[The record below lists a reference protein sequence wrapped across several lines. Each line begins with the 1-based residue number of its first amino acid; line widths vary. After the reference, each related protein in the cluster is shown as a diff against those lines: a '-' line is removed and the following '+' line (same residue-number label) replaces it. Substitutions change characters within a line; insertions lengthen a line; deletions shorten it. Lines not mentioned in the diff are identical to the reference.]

1 MKTSHA
7 EMRGGRG
14 SVMIDEITGSVLD
27 ASVKIHRMFGPGMLE
42 SVYERLLAAE
52 LRRRGFSVETQKSVS
67 FEYEGEMFVDAFRL
81 DMLVEGKVVVE
92 LKSTEKNALVYHKQ
106 VKTYLKVMGL
116 QVGLL
121 VNFGMATVKEGFA
134 RIVNDFDETNSCLRV
149 NTLRNSA
156 SPREDC
162 ADGNSHAE
170 ERRSGEWR
178 NPLRGVKDEEL

>member
-7 EMRGGRG
+7 EMRRGRC

-81 DMLVEGKVVVE
+81 DMLVEGRVVVE
-92 LKSTEKNALVYHKQ
+92 LKSTEKNTLVYQKQ

-134 RIVNDFDETNSCLRV
+134 RIVNDFDETSSCLRV

>member
-1 MKTSHA
+1 MCQRFDPA
-7 EMRGGRG
+7 
-14 SVMIDEITGSVLD
+14 
-27 ASVKIHRMFGPGMLE
+27 PGHQFQSDSE
-42 SVYERLLAAE
+42 S
-52 LRRRGFSVETQKSVS
+52 T
-67 FEYEGEMFVDAFRL
+67 
-81 DMLVEGKVVVE
+81 

-170 ERRSGEWR
+170 ERRGGVWR
-178 NPLRGVKDEEL
+178 GWSARLPR